1 VVKYEMLPDLAA
13 LAATRNLTPLRI
25 GGEEIY
31 VWLVHEDA
39 FAALWKDSN
48 FRTAVVGAGAR
59 GDNHPLFKGRG
70 YLTLNGILIKPY
82 KRVYTNRNAASKWG
96 GGAVEGSRSLLLG
109 AQALAMADL
118 GAVGWEEE
126 FYDLKN
132 RWALGVDKMAG
143 FLKPKFMDSHTGTV
157 EDFGVIAVDHAL

>member
-1 VVKYEMLPDLAA
+1 M
-13 LAATRNLTPLRI
+13 
-25 GGEEIY
+25 
-31 VWLVHEDA
+31 
-39 FAALWKDSN
+39 F
-48 FRTAVVGAGAR
+48 
-59 GDNHPLFKGRG
+59 
-70 YLTLNGILIKPY
+70 
-82 KRVYTNRNAASKWG
+82 TNKNAAVKWG

-118 GAVGWEEE
+118 GPVGWEEE

-143 FLKPKFMDSHTGTV
+143 FLKPKFLDSYTNTV

>member
-1 VVKYEMLPDLAA
+1 M
-13 LAATRNLTPLRI
+13 
-25 GGEEIY
+25 
-31 VWLVHEDA
+31 
-39 FAALWKDSN
+39 
-48 FRTAVVGAGAR
+48 
-59 GDNHPLFKGRG
+59 
-70 YLTLNGILIKPY
+70 
-82 KRVYTNRNAASKWG
+82 
-96 GGAVEGSRSLLLG
+96 EGSRSLLLG